1 MKKTSKEE
9 LVKGIIDQIY
19 SVVVLSRTVGKAQ
32 ERKNHTN
39 DAFESS
45 AYDALIT
52 DLADKAERRID
63 NLRDVLNKLIRKDS
77 NE

>member
-9 LVKGIIDQIY
+9 LVKGIMDQIY

-32 ERKNHTN
+32 ERRNHTN
-39 DAFESS
+39 DTFERS
-45 AYDALIT
+45 AYDALI
-52 DLADKAERRID
+52 AESVDKSQRRID
-63 NLRDVLNKLIRKDS
+63 NIRDALNKLIRKDS